1 VSAAAEP
8 EKAPLTDAEIDAR
21 IEAETEERLSRNPP
35 VTRRPRIPGNIY
47 IPQARYDEKYT
58 IEEPNPLAHT
68 YRDVGKYFPLGGGS
82 EEGLK
87 ALFPG
92 GLAGELAQEFSGEF
106 TVLQQLCVTADL
118 SRVAERVT
126 RGGAR

>member
-1 VSAAAEP
+1 VAAPEP
-8 EKAPLTDAEIDAR
+8 ERVPLTDAEIDAL

-35 VTRRPRIPGNIY
+35 ITQRQRIPGNIY
-47 IPQARYDEKYT
+47 IPQAKYDEDYT
-58 IEEPNPLAHT
+58 IEEANPLAHT

-92 GLAGELAQEFSGEF
+92 GLAGELAQEFSGE
-106 TVLQQLCVTADL
+106 LTA
-118 SRVAERVT
+118 V
-126 RGGAR
+126 